1 MKKIFRNLT
10 LALVVAFS
18 LITFAG
24 CKKDSGGGGDNNK
37 TPEVTKQEA
46 VVNPVVSDG
55 DYYEGLKLSTVLISL
70 SEGDTAGVIAWANP
84 DELLKTGENEYSYKF
99 TPEDVIHF
107 KEKTGKVSVSANA
120 QTLEKI
126 EVKTAP
132 AEKTYQAFQ
141 RYDTTDLVL
150 TLVYNK
156 GKTVDV
162 TTGFT
167 VKYLGGDS
175 LRAGDTKVVIS
186 YEGKE
191 TELAIKEVE
200 KIELAKPSISGT
212 YTYTG
217 SEQTANLSTLANSD
231 KYTISGNKQ
240 TNAGSYNVVL
250 SLIDF
255 ANYKWISE
263 ESKDLVLT
271 FVINKADLVVAK
283 NNYSGTYDKQEHS
296 AYVSSEFASKIY
308 YSLSQ
313 LNETN
318 FSSGSEAK
326 INFINATAETNVYYY
341 AVGDDNHNDASGF
354 VTVNIGKANVTI
366 SAKYCYTIE
375 VSGKTASLPTSYV
388 SVVGLEDELIDT
400 NGKLTFGYY
409 TNYEDKILTNSSNG
423 ATIDGGAPVNSGRYF
438 VETTFSGN
446 ENYNTARVTSLLV
459 VDIPNLTFFTGEN
472 EDEFAW
478 FDAENKTYFEF
489 MIDSSEELAKL
500 VFIAKVDGKKIS
512 GYLWLANGAY
522 SAYVDGSEKVYVVS
536 TDADANNLSVV
547 SNGEETR
554 ILPKFV
560 LPEYVGE
567 YECDNLQDG
576 EHVNSLVIT
585 NDYGDIVFTLD
596 SWYKKSGSTALAE
609 KHYEGVVGKPNPE
622 KDGTYSLSFTKI
634 DGSELYFS
642 IFDYVPGNANSFV
655 IEKTTPFNIKGT
667 YNRK

>member
-55 DYYEGLKLSTVLISL
+55 DYYEGLKLSTVLVSL

-231 KYTISGNKQ
+231 KYTISGDKQ

-263 ESKDLVLT
+263 DSKDLVLT
-271 FVINKADLVVAK
+271 FVINKADLVLTK
-283 NNYSGTYDKQEHS
+283 NNYSGVYDKQEHS
-296 AYVSSEFASKIY
+296 AYVSSEFDSKIY
-308 YSLSQ
+308 YSLTQ

-318 FSSGSEAK
+318 FSSGSEEK

-354 VTVNIGKANVTI
+354 VTAQIGKANATI

-375 VSGKTASLPTSYV
+375 VSGKTVSLPTSYV

-400 NGKLTFGYY
+400 NEKLTFVYY

-423 ATIDGGAPVNSGRYF
+423 ATIDGGVPVNSGRYF
-438 VETTFSGN
+438 VETTFAGN
-446 ENYNTARVTSLLV
+446 ENYNSARATSLLV
-459 VDIPNLTFFTGEN
+459 VDIPNLTFFAN
-472 EDEFAW
+472 ANQDEFAW
-478 FDAENKTYFEF
+478 FDSKNKTYFEF

-500 VFIAKVDGKKIS
+500 VFIAKVDGEKIS

-522 SAYVDGSEKVYVVS
+522 FAYVNENENVYIVS
-536 TDADANNLSVV
+536 TDAEANNLSVIL
-547 SNGEETR
+547 SETDTH

-567 YECDNLQDG
+567 YECNVIGDE
-576 EHVNSLVIT
+576 EHINSFKIM

-596 SWYKKSGSTALAE
+596 AWYKQKSTGNILLKQYVGS
-609 KHYEGVVGKPNPE
+609 Y
-622 KDGTYSLSFTKI
+622 I
-634 DGSELYFS
+634 GSYIENGIETLYFYNEQGGELYFTIS
-642 IFDYVPGNANSFV
+642 YTPGETDSLE
-655 IEKTTPFNIKGT
+655 ITRTTPINIKGT
-667 YNRK
+667 YVKK